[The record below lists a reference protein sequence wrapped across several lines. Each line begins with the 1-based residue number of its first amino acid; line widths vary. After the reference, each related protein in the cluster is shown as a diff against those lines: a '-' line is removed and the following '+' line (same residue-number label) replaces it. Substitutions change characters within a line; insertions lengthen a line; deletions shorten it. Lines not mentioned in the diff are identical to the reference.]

1 MCNVVITHFLKT
13 FSRFDGNNDLKSS
26 KALKCVLILLKSPPF
41 PQKFSLFPPMKRF
54 LSSRQ
59 DSIYA
64 STEFTSFRSHFWVL
78 ISAGKG
84 PHFTQRWVPIGSPF
98 WNVLAQPSPYL
109 VDPLPNAPTVL
120 TLTFTKG
127 AECETPRSRMQN
139 RSRMR
144 NTMFQNFWWKCW
156 FWGQFVGPWKGNWGH
171 FLVTYS
177 CPGYPLGVWCFGEV
191 QKWILPG
198 IPESQSC
205 SASAPP

>member
-1 MCNVVITHFLKT
+1 MEVDV
-13 FSRFDGNNDLKSS
+13 DLWKEKSS
-26 KALKCVLILLKSPPF
+26 K
-41 PQKFSLFPPMKRF
+41 
-54 LSSRQ
+54 Q

-64 STEFTSFRSHFWVL
+64 STEFTSFGSHFWVL

-144 NTMFQNFWWKCW
+144 NTMSQLHQTLHFSPRQRSRWIQTNYLVSIEPSFVTHYIFNLNHSQACLVGNCFWKQAFTF
-156 FWGQFVGPWKGNWGH
+156 FWPVFVVGNPSTSSEKHKFFPHAG
-171 FLVTYS
+171 
-177 CPGYPLGVWCFGEV
+177 
-191 QKWILPG
+191 
-198 IPESQSC
+198 
-205 SASAPP
+205 